1 MDRNLLVRMLVI
13 LAVLGV
19 CGFVLFPTY
28 KYFSKYHNLTPEQV
42 AALPEAERRAMRE
55 TYMDSMKLGLDLQ
68 GGMHLVMEIDESTL
82 DEGDIK
88 DAQDRVL
95 EILST
100 RVDQF
105 GVAEPTLA
113 RQGNNRILLQL
124 PGVDDP
130 ERAKSVVKN
139 TAKLRLHMVR
149 DAQDVVRI
157 LQEIDAALAAK
168 GPSDSAAAK
177 PREDASPPAPS
188 PASPT
193 AATDTTAARADTTLF
208 PELAPP
214 PAEAPE
220 AGGTNPFTRLIV
232 AFQYGALYVP
242 DDGYKVERVRE
253 LIEDE
258 AVRAILRRERSMFQ
272 WSSEAGP
279 RTADGLPSKLLYLVN
294 QQVELGGER
303 LKDARVAPDSNRP
316 GGMLVSFRLDRR
328 GARTFREVTRDNVGK
343 QLAIVLDNIVKS
355 APRIDGPIPSGEG
368 QITGSFTDAEAADLA
383 LVLRVGALPVD
394 LNVIEERT
402 VGPTLGADSLRKG
415 LVASVVGLALS
426 ILFMVVYYRF
436 SGLLAAVALLM
447 NMVIVVT
454 AMAILGASLSLPGI
468 AGLVLSVAMGVDA
481 NVLIFE
487 RIREELR
494 KAKTVNASIEAGYKN
509 AFSAIIDSNLTTL
522 FAGVVL
528 LYFGT
533 GPLKGFAVTLCIGI
547 MASMFT
553 ALFVTR
559 FFYDSIT
566 RHRRLE
572 KLSI

>member
-1 MDRNLLVRMLVI
+1 
-13 LAVLGV
+13 
-19 CGFVLFPTY
+19 
-28 KYFSKYHNLTPEQV
+28 
-42 AALPEAERRAMRE
+42 
-55 TYMDSMKLGLDLQ
+55 
-68 GGMHLVMEIDESTL
+68 
-82 DEGDIK
+82 
-88 DAQDRVL
+88 
-95 EILST
+95 
-100 RVDQF
+100 
-105 GVAEPTLA
+105 
-113 RQGNNRILLQL
+113 
-124 PGVDDP
+124 
-130 ERAKSVVKN
+130 
-139 TAKLRLHMVR
+139 
-149 DAQDVVRI
+149 
-157 LQEIDAALAAK
+157 
-168 GPSDSAAAK
+168 
-177 PREDASPPAPS
+177 
-188 PASPT
+188 
-193 AATDTTAARADTTLF
+193 
-208 PELAPP
+208 
-214 PAEAPE
+214 
-220 AGGTNPFTRLIV
+220 
-232 AFQYGALYVP
+232 
-242 DDGYKVERVRE
+242 
-253 LIEDE
+253 
-258 AVRAILRRERSMFQ
+258 
-272 WSSEAGP
+272 
-279 RTADGLPSKLLYLVN
+279 VN

-303 LKDARVAPDSNRP
+303 LKDARVAPDPNRP

-343 QLAIVLDNIVKS
+343 QLAIVLDSVVKS

-368 QITGSFTDAEAADLA
+368 QITGSFTDAEAGDLA

-415 LVASVVGLALS
+415 LMASLVGLALS
-426 ILFMVVYYRF
+426 ILFMIVYYRF
-436 SGLLAAVALLM
+436 SGILASIALILNLIIVLAVM
-447 NMVIVVT
+447 SV
-454 AMAILGASLSLPGI
+454 LGAALSLPGI

-522 FAGVVL
+522 FAGIVL

-559 FFYDSIT
+559 FFFDSTT